1 MSAEAAAPSAA
12 GGGGG
17 RDTLLAGR
25 DIALAVGGR
34 LLNGSPDAVVGG
46 VSIDTRTLKPGD
58 LYVAIRGE
66 RFDGHAFVEAA
77 LAAGASG
84 VIVSDPPAVPPA
96 LMGTRL
102 LVAAADTTR
111 ALQALAR
118 WVRRRSG
125 AHVVAITGSAGK
137 TTTKEIAAAF
147 LELRHRVMRSSGN
160 LNNHIGLPLSLLELR
175 HGADVAVVELGMNHA
190 GEIRTLVGIAE
201 PDMRVWTNVA
211 EVHSEFFDSI
221 DAIADAKAEVLDG
234 ATAATVLVANAD
246 DPLVMR
252 RTRGFIGRTV
262 TFSAGGDAAAS
273 VVATGI
279 EGLGLDG
286 MRAIVRTP
294 AGATEWRVPLL
305 GRGNLHELAGG
316 PGDRPRVRRA
326 VGRDDRAGGQPP
338 AGGAP
343 RRGGQAGGRCDGR
356 GRRLQLQPAGAA
368 GRPGGSRGGA
378 AATPG
383 GWRSWARCSNWAR
396 RARRM
401 HEACGRAAAG
411 VGLVGARRRRR
422 TSRPAPSRA
431 ARWRRVWTLPSSGTC
446 PRATRPPT
454 SLRRWFGRGTWC
466 W

>member
-1 MSAEAAAPSAA
+1 MLS
-12 GGGGG
+12 
-17 RDTLLAGR
+17 GR

-34 LLNGSPDAVVGG
+34 LLNGSPDGVVGH

-58 LYVAIRGE
+58 FYVAIRGE

-77 LAAGASG
+77 LAAGAGG
-84 VIVSDPPAVPPA
+84 VLVSDPPAVPPA
-96 LMGTRL
+96 VLGTRL

-175 HGADVAVVELGMNHA
+175 HAADVAVVELGMNHA

-234 ATAATVLVANAD
+234 ATAASVLVANAD

-273 VVATGI
+273 VVATGT

-286 MRAIVRTP
+286 MRAIVQTP

-305 GRGNLHELAGG
+305 GRGNLMNSLAALAIGLEFGIPLAAMKERAASLQPAAHRGEVARLAGG
-316 PGDRPRVRRA
+316 VTVVDDAYNSNPRALQGALA
-326 VGRDDRAGGQPP
+326 VL
-338 AGGAP
+338 GAE
-343 RRGGQAGGRCDGR
+343 RGH
-356 GRRLQLQPAGAA
+356 
-368 GRPGGSRGGA
+368 
-378 AATPG
+378 
-383 GWRSWARCSNWAR
+383 AR
-396 RARRM
+396 RVAVLGEMLELGVESQAM

-411 VGLVGARRRRR
+411 VALSALVAVGGPPARALARGAV
-422 TSRPAPSRA
+422 A
-431 ARWRRVWTLPSSGTC
+431 AGMDASVVRYV
-446 PRATRPPT
+446 PT
-454 SLRRWFGRGTWC
+454 SDEAADVAASIVRPGDVVLVKGSRGIRTERVVERLKAMFG
-466 W
+466 